1 MYLCICMRLQASIHI
16 KAETHVREHEVLP
29 NESDIFLE
37 TLSFRLPHHQNL
49 HLYQIFSLLNVL
61 ME

>member
-1 MYLCICMRLQASIHI
+1 MRLQASIHI

>member
-16 KAETHVREHEVLP
+16 KVETHVREHKVLP
-29 NESDIFLE
+29 NDIFLE